1 MANSLT
7 NHFVAFIDLL
17 GFSNMVKHD
26 CENPE
31 TAQKY
36 IDKLKAIHTK
46 TKDLKNEID
55 GLQLTQFSDSIVLAL
70 PYEKDSFSDFSKLV
84 ANYQYELLG
93 SGIICRGG
101 ISYGMHHYEDDF
113 LFSSGLI
120 HAYNIEKDISIN
132 PRIVVSK
139 DLVDLLYPDAHNI
152 PQQTLTRESDGAH
165 FINFLGGRNPNE
177 CWTHINNIV
186 PENLAPSPSIRGKQI
201 WLINYYNHTFP
212 ENIVRTVEKF
222 T

>member
-1 MANSLT
+1 MANLLT
-7 NHFVAFIDLL
+7 NYFVAFIDLL
-17 GFSNMVKHD
+17 GFSSMVSHD
-26 CENPE
+26 CESPE

-36 IDKLKAIHTK
+36 IDKLKATHKK
-46 TKDLKNEID
+46 TKELKNGIE

-70 PYEKDSFSDFSKLV
+70 PYKKDSFGEFSTLV
-84 ANYQYELLG
+84 SNYQYELLQN
-93 SGIICRGG
+93 GILCRGG

-132 PRIVVSK
+132 PRVVVSK
-139 DLVDLLYPDAHNI
+139 DLVDLLYPSLNEV
-152 PQQTLTRESDGAH
+152 PKQTLIRESDGSY
-165 FINFLGGRNPNE
+165 FINYLHNRDPQESWNF
-177 CWTHINNIV
+177 IDNII
-186 PENLAPSPSIRGKQI
+186 PHNLAESPSIRGKQI

-212 ENIVRTVEKF
+212 GYISRAVETF

>member
-1 MANSLT
+1 
-7 NHFVAFIDLL
+7 
-17 GFSNMVKHD
+17 MVNHD

-36 IDKLKAIHTK
+36 IDKLKSIHQK
-46 TKDLKNEID
+46 TKELKNEID

-70 PYEKDSFSDFSKLV
+70 PYKKESFIEFSKLV
-84 ANYQYELLG
+84 SNYQYELLG

-132 PRIVVSK
+132 PRIVISK
-139 DLVDLLYPDAHNI
+139 DLVDLLYPDTKDT
-152 PQQTLTRESDGAH
+152 PQKTIIKESDGAY
-165 FINFLGGRNPNE
+165 FINFLADRNPTE
-177 CWTHINNIV
+177 CWEFINQIV
-186 PENLAPSPSIRGKQI
+186 PENLASSPSIRGKQI
-201 WLINYYNHTFP
+201 WLINYYNHSFP
-212 ENIVRTVEKF
+212 ENIIRRVEKF

>member
-1 MANSLT
+1 MANLLT
-7 NHFVAFIDLL
+7 NYFVAFIDLL
-17 GFSNMVKHD
+17 GFSSMVNHD

-31 TAQKY
+31 NAQKY
-36 IDKLKAIHTK
+36 IDKLKATHKK
-46 TKDLKNEID
+46 TKELKNGID

-70 PYEKDSFSDFSKLV
+70 PYQKDSFDEFSRLV
-84 ANYQYELLG
+84 SNYQYELLKN
-93 SGIICRGG
+93 GILCRGG

-139 DLVDLLYPDAHNI
+139 DLVDLLYPTLDDVPKH
-152 PQQTLTRESDGAH
+152 TLTKESDGSY
-165 FINFLGGRNPNE
+165 FINYLSNRDPQESWNF
-177 CWTHINNIV
+177 INNIV
-186 PENLAPSPSIRGKQI
+186 PQSLAYSPSIRGKQI

-212 ENIVRTVEKF
+212 HNISRTVENF
-222 T
+222 G

>member
-17 GFSNMVKHD
+17 GFSSMVNHD
-26 CENPE
+26 CEKPE

-36 IDKLKAIHTK
+36 IDKLKSIHK
-46 TKDLKNEID
+46 RTKDLKNEID

-70 PYEKDSFSDFSKLV
+70 PYEKDSFSEFSRLV
-84 ANYQYELLG
+84 SNYQYELLA

-139 DLVDLLYPDAHNI
+139 DLVDLLYPDARSI
-152 PQQTLTRESDGAH
+152 PQHVLTRESDGAH
-165 FINFLGGRNPNE
+165 FINFLSGRSPE
-177 CWTHINNIV
+177 LSWEYINKIV
-186 PENLAPSPSIRGKQI
+186 PENLASSPSIRGKQI
-201 WLINYYNHTFP
+201 WLISYYNHTFP
-212 ENIVRTVEKF
+212 EHIVRMVDKF